1 MHGDYEAQR
10 HWMSLTYHLPVTKWY
25 YYDLQYWGLDYPPLT
40 AYVSYVFGGMYIKL
54 LLLMCGFRFTLV
66 IDREREY
73 SYSSSANAID
83 PSWVDLSTSRGIE
96 TDASFLFMRST
107 VGFLDLFLYLP
118 AIYLASAQHPVPFLF
133 QPCSRK

>member
-1 MHGDYEAQR
+1 MYGDYEAQR

-66 IDREREY
+66 IDRERE
-73 SYSSSANAID
+73 
-83 PSWVDLSTSRGIE
+83 STHILLVQTRLI
-96 TDASFLFMRST
+96 
-107 VGFLDLFLYLP
+107 
-118 AIYLASAQHPVPFLF
+118 HPG
-133 QPCSRK
+133 